1 MFGSRSLL
9 GIAICLPL
17 IGGCGSSDYD
27 SYYLDDPSTLIADP
41 SGPFVS
47 TAGRFSVTSPG
58 RIVESQQ
65 AVQTAAGEITMHL
78 FMYET
83 STSARLVGYAD
94 YDKELVGRVDP
105 EELLNGTRDGAVGNV
120 NGTLQKE
127 TSISIDGFPGRD
139 LEFSAIIE
147 AKFVSAR
154 ARIYLVENRL
164 YQVLALEESSTGVSD
179 EMIAFIDS
187 FKLVE

>member
-9 GIAICLPL
+9 GIAICVPL

-27 SYYLDDPSTLIADP
+27 SYYLDEPGTHESEP

-47 TAGRFSVTSPG
+47 TAGRFSVISPG
-58 RIVESQQ
+58 RMIESQE
-65 AVQTAAGEITMHL
+65 AVQTAAGEIMMYL

-83 STSARLVGYAD
+83 SSSARLVGYAD
-94 YDKELVGRVDP
+94 YEKELVSRVDP

-120 NGTLQKE
+120 NGILQKE
-127 TSISIDGFPGRD
+127 TRITIDGFPGRD

-147 AKFVSAR
+147 AKVVSAR

-164 YQVLALEESSTGVSD
+164 YQILALEESSTGVSD

>member
-17 IGGCGSSDYD
+17 ISGCGSSDY
-27 SYYLDDPSTLIADP
+27 LDEPSTLDAEP

-47 TAGRFSVTSPG
+47 TAGRFSVISPG
-58 RIVESQQ
+58 RMVESQQ
-65 AVQTAAGEITMHL
+65 AVQTAVGEITMYL

-94 YDKELVGRVDP
+94 YDKELVTRVDP

-120 NGTLQKE
+120 NGILQKE
-127 TSISIDGFPGRD
+127 TRISIDGFPGRD
-139 LEFSAIIE
+139 LEISAIIE
-147 AKFVSAR
+147 AKIVSVR

-164 YQVLALEESSTGVSD
+164 FQILALEESSTGVSD